1 MRTSALFDPLLKESR
16 YQQQKAL
23 LLPQDVLREE
33 VLYDSNNTYVWELS
47 GPNDTRLH
55 LAAKRFESMEEAEK
69 EYELG
74 AGLVEPPQWHLL
86 TDRRLSK
93 PETATAQKW
102 LLKRKKHQGF
112 KHILHYRY
120 CVDIPG
126 GGAAILMD
134 LYDTTLAFTL
144 RREEEY
150 WCQDQNPQV
159 LPQPVVDAQEQVNL
173 GLNYLTTLA
182 LVDYPLTNLQH
193 VKRVGPKWCIGD
205 FGSAERMQGA
215 DVVTVLAKNLDL
227 FNDALLGAV
236 LTTRMENGDHVLRA
250 DLLKRTK
257 TPARSYVSVTPASS
271 YVSVTPASSYV
282 RVTPASSFVGV
293 TPASS
298 YVGMTPASS
307 HEAAHSPRA
316 SSHRA
321 AHDIPRTPPPA
332 DHDITQPASA
342 KEFTADKGLY
352 AAAALGGLL
361 ALAGGAQ
368 WLATQG
374 LH

>member
-1 MRTSALFDPLLKESR
+1 MRTSALFDPITRGER
-16 YQQQKAL
+16 YVRQNV
-23 LLPQDVLREE
+23 LLPEDVRRRKEQ
-33 VLYDSNNTYVWELS
+33 VLDDGNNTYAWELS
-47 GPNDTRLH
+47 GPNDKRLH
-55 LAAKRFESMEEAEK
+55 LAAKRFESMELAKK

-74 AGLVEPPQWHLL
+74 AGLVEPPQWRDLEKKQPGK
-86 TDRRLSK
+86 RK
-93 PETATAQKW
+93 TAAAKNW
-102 LLKRKKHQGF
+102 LEERKKHQGF

-144 RREEEY
+144 RREEKY
-150 WCQDQNPQV
+150 WCQEQNPQV

-173 GLNYLTTLA
+173 GLEYLTTLA

-193 VKRVGPKWCIGD
+193 VKRVGRNWCIGD
-205 FGSAERMQGA
+205 FGSAKRIQGT
-215 DVVTVLAKNLDL
+215 DVDTVLAKNLDL

-236 LTTRMENGDHVLRA
+236 LTTHVEDGDHVLRA

-257 TPARSYVSVTPASS
+257 TPARSYVSVTPARS
-271 YVSVTPASSYV
+271 YVSVTP
-282 RVTPASSFVGV
+282 
-293 TPASS
+293 
-298 YVGMTPASS
+298 
-307 HEAAHSPRA
+307 A

-332 DHDITQPASA
+332 DHVIPRPASA